1 LPPILAIA
9 KVATMVGL
17 LGTVISM
24 IRTFNAI
31 QNAPGGDATKHSGA
45 IGLALIAT
53 ALGLI
58 TAIPLSFAHVLFK
71 AWVAKFETRMKSS
84 AQKLILLLQAK
95 SAQGQARPAV
105 PAVPGGVRP
114 AADSSVVKR

>member
-1 LPPILAIA
+1 
-9 KVATMVGL
+9 
-17 LGTVISM
+17 VISM

-31 QNAPGGDATKHSGA
+31 QNATKGDAASQSGA

-71 AWVAKFETRMKSS
+71 AWVAKFETRLKSA
-84 AQKLILLLQAK
+84 AQKLTLLLQNVKPSQGK
-95 SAQGQARPAV
+95 SGSAGAQGR
-105 PAVPGGVRP
+105 
-114 AADSSVVKR
+114 AAAGTEPSAITKR